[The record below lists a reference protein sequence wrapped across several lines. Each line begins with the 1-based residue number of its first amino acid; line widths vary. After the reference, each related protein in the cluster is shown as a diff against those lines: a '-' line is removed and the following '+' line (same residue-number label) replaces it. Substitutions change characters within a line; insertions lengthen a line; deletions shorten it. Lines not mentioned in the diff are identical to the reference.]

1 MKKHAFVRHRFVLI
15 HRKPKSFVINLQKN
29 THVHRW
35 VAVYFLSIPKNF
47 FFSSYIFS
55 KVVNIGI
62 YPKNAKP
69 TDARRL
75 HVLAYVQYLVFTNTS
90 HCLDPD
96 SKNSCCFFF

>member
-75 HVLAYVQYLVFTNTS
+75 LVLAYVQNLVFTNTS

-96 SKNSCCFFF
+96 SENSFCFFF